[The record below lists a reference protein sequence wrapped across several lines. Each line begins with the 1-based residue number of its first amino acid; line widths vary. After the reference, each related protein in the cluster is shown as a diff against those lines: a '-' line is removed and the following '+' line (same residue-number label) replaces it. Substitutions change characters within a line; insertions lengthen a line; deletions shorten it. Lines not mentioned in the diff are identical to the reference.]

1 MVSFVQLQAQLGKLL
16 RINWE
21 TVMSTFSRVISI
33 IFLVL
38 STSTYAAWPD
48 KPIKIVVPYGPGGGV
63 DTFARPLA
71 VKMGEQLG
79 SPFVIDNKAG
89 AGGTIGVQF
98 AAKSAPDGYTFLA
111 GAIHQ
116 TMSESLYPKRG
127 YDFDKDFVPV
137 ALTAV
142 VPNVL
147 VINPKLPFKNASEL
161 INFAR
166 DNPDKLTYCS
176 SGNGT
181 SQHVIA
187 ELFKSNLKIK
197 ILHIPHKGTAA
208 AMTTFLSGNCDMMFD
223 GMGTSAA
230 QINAG
235 KVRALAVTTSK
246 RSPYFP
252 NIPTM
257 KESGGPNMDV
267 GTWYGWFAPT
277 NTPREIILRM
287 NKELEI
293 ALQTPQIKEIWKVQ
307 GAEVPSIPLDQI
319 KDYVRSEINR
329 WTQINK
335 DVGVTID

>member
-1 MVSFVQLQAQLGKLL
+1 MNNFLKYIS
-16 RINWE
+16 
-21 TVMSTFSRVISI
+21 VIY
-33 IFLVL
+33 FVL
-38 STSTYAAWPD
+38 STSAYAAWPD
-48 KPIKIVVPYGPGGGV
+48 KTLKIVVPYGPGGGV
-63 DTFARPLA
+63 DTFARPLT

-79 SPFVIDNKAG
+79 NPFVVDNKAG
-89 AGGTIGVQF
+89 AGGTIGVLF

-111 GAIHQ
+111 GAVHQ

-127 YDFDKDFVPV
+127 YDFDKDFIPV
-137 ALTAV
+137 ALTAI

-147 VINPKLPFKNASEL
+147 VINPKLPFKNAGEL
-161 INFAR
+161 ISFAR
-166 DNPDKLTYCS
+166 ENPEKLTYCS

-187 ELFKSNLKIK
+187 ELFKNNLKIK

-235 KVRALAVTTSK
+235 KVRALAVTTLK

-257 KESGGPNMDV
+257 KESGGPSMDV
-267 GTWYGWFAPT
+267 GTWYGWFAPA
-277 NTPREIILRM
+277 NTPNEIILRM
-287 NKELEI
+287 NKELAL
-293 ALQTPQIKEIWKVQ
+293 ALQAPQIKEIWRVQ
-307 GAEVPSIPLDQI
+307 GAEAPAIPLDQL
-319 KDYVRSEINR
+319 KDFVRSEINR

-335 DVGVTID
+335 EVGVSID

>member
-1 MVSFVQLQAQLGKLL
+1 MN
-16 RINWE
+16 I
-21 TVMSTFSRVISI
+21 FSKCIG
-33 IFLVL
+33 IFFLTL
-38 STSTYAAWPD
+38 ATSSYAAWPD

-79 SPFVIDNKAG
+79 APFVIDNRAG
-89 AGGTIGVQF
+89 AGGTIGVLM

-111 GAIHQ
+111 GAVHQ
-116 TMSESLYPKRG
+116 AMSESLYPKRG
-127 YDFDKDFVPV
+127 YDFEKDFIPV
-137 ALTAV
+137 GLTAV

-147 VINPKLPFKNASEL
+147 VINPKLPFKNAGEL
-161 INFAR
+161 ITFAR
-166 DNPDKLTYCS
+166 ENPDKLTYCS

-187 ELFKSNLKIK
+187 ELFKNNLKIK

-230 QINAG
+230 LITSG
-235 KVRALAVTTSK
+235 KIRALALTTAK

-252 NIPTM
+252 TIPTM
-257 KESGGPNMDV
+257 KESGGPSMDV
-267 GTWYGWFAPT
+267 GTWYGWFAPA
-277 NTPREIILRM
+277 NTPNEIVTRM
-287 NKELEI
+287 NKELST

-307 GAEVPSIPLDQI
+307 GAEVPSIPLDQLR
-319 KDYVRSEINR
+319 DFVRSEVNR
-329 WTQINK
+329 WTQVNK
-335 DVGVTID
+335 EVGVTID